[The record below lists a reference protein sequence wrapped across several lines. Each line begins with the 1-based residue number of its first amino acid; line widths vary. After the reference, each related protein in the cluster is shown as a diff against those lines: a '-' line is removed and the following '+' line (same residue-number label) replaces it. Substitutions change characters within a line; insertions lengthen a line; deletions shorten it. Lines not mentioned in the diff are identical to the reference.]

1 MQQHA
6 PSSASLIHVEVLIK
20 EVLVNNWRKI
30 SSQPAGF
37 CALRKQVYL
46 EDTLRYIPQLSFVY
60 SISKTHYK
68 ENATLNYTSVNFPWV
83 PNAEQYYG
91 LKWAFSVSLTPAS
104 SWDEVCPACLERGE
118 MFILANLPLT
128 AHWEESSN
136 RLMWFFMPG
145 LHHS

>member
-37 CALRKQVYL
+37 CALRKQVYF
-46 EDTLRYIPQLSFVY
+46 EDMLRYIPQLSFVY

-68 ENATLNYTSVNFPWV
+68 ENATLNHTSVNFP
-83 PNAEQYYG
+83 
-91 LKWAFSVSLTPAS
+91 
-104 SWDEVCPACLERGE
+104 
-118 MFILANLPLT
+118 
-128 AHWEESSN
+128 
-136 RLMWFFMPG
+136 
-145 LHHS
+145 